1 MAEIT
6 NTQSKTITLRNRISV
21 DGTNTVTQ
29 TFTIDSTNG
38 AITRTEPIL
47 NSNLYKANRE
57 EIREIMSDFEDYAY
71 EQQDDLIAELG
82 LENSEETI
90 EISDE

>member
-21 DGTNTVTQ
+21 VGTNTVTQ

-38 AITRTEPIL
+38 GITRTEPII
-47 NSNLYKANRE
+47 NADLYKANRT
-57 EIREIMSDFEDYAY
+57 EIKEIMNDFEDYAY
-71 EQQDDLIAELG
+71 SVQDELLAEL
-82 LENSEETI
+82 EETI
-90 EISDE
+90 EISE